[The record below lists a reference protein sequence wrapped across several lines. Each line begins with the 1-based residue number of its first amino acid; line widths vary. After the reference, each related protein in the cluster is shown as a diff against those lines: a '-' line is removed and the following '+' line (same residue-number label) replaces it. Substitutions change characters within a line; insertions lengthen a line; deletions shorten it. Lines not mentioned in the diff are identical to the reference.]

1 MTTTT
6 TGPEFIHQA
15 CQGCPTPKG
24 GGTLGTFGGMC
35 ARLQQYFLEPRRSYE
50 IRQNPLP
57 TDSAGSRW
65 IREPCIG

>member
-24 GGTLGTFGGMC
+24 GAPL
-35 ARLQQYFLEPRRSYE
+35 AHFLADNY
-50 IRQNPLP
+50 N
-57 TDSAGSRW
+57 A
-65 IREPCIG
+65 